1 MDLEI
6 TQKQARFLILK
17 VRCRTIFKAIMF
29 FIHAC
34 SYDKLIVPGKVIV
47 KGKSVATNPLN

>member
-17 VRCRTIFKAIMF
+17 VRCRTIFKAVMF
-29 FIHAC
+29 FTHVC
-34 SYDKLIVPGKVIV
+34 SYDKLIVPGKVID
-47 KGKSVATNPLN
+47 KGQSVATNPLN